1 MQNGVY
7 ASHLVMSGIDIATVS
22 RLLGH
27 KSLAMTLRYSH
38 LAPDHMAKAVQVLD
52 MVLNDKSG
60 GSVGER
66 LKTMNYIETI

>member
-1 MQNGVY
+1 
-7 ASHLVMSGIDIATVS
+7 MSGVDIATVS

-38 LAPDHMAKAVQVLD
+38 FAPDHMAKAVQVLG
-52 MVLNDKSG
+52 MVLDDKSG